1 MGLENKILVHIIY
14 SAEGEK
20 VGMLSLVCD
29 KCFRRSITVFRG
41 QNDSVK

>member
-1 MGLENKILVHIIY
+1 MGLSNKMLMHIIY

-41 QNDSVK
+41 QNDSAK